1 MEQLRRYNN
10 VGNNHPKEKKK
21 KKVFFFFEL
30 CHECNV
36 TKISSV
42 SALSHWQ
49 AMARRIMD
57 D

>member
-1 MEQLRRYNN
+1 VEQLRRYNN
-10 VGNNHPKEKKK
+10 VGNNHQKEKKK